1 MAYKDPPIE
10 TRFKKG
16 DARINRKGRPRSF
29 DKLRKLA
36 QAIALEN
43 ASETMTVIEVIM
55 RKWATSK
62 DPRLQQAFIEYAYG
76 KVPTQNEV
84 TGKSGEPIK
93 FIIERDN
100 GQTD

>member
-1 MAYKDPPIE
+1 MTTKDLIPF
-10 TRFKKG
+10 TKG

-36 QAIALEN
+36 QSIALEDAN
-43 ASETMTVIEVIM
+43 ETMTVIEVIM

-62 DPRLQQAFIEYAYG
+62 DPRLQTAFIEYAYG
-76 KVPTQNEV
+76 KVPNHNEV
-84 TGKSGEPIK
+84 TGENGDPIK